1 MKLKLFHNYM
11 SHFKY
16 SREKLFVEKN
26 SVLNIAKKN
35 KTPFYLYSEKQIE
48 ENYINFAKIFRN
60 INPLIC
66 FAAKAN
72 TNISIMR
79 ILGKLGSGADVVSGG
94 ELLKVLKAGIRP
106 SKIVFSGVG
115 KTEEELKLAIKN
127 KILLINVESES
138 EAILINKIG
147 KKVNK
152 IISIGFRINPNVDA
166 KTHKKISTGKS
177 ENKFGLSIKNFYSF
191 YKNIRQ
197 FKYLKVNAISVHIGS
212 QILSDAPYK
221 KTLDVLSKLITNLN
235 IKLKYVDLGGG
246 FGIQYNKKDK
256 KINLNNYAKL
266 VHNFK
271 KKLNCDIIFE
281 PGRSL
286 VGNTGILV
294 SKIQYIKKGLNKNFI
309 IIDAGMNDFMRT
321 ALYDAYHDIVPI
333 IKMKKKNQVPVEF
346 VGPICE
352 TTCKFVKYK
361 KYQKIKE
368 GDFVAITNAGA
379 YGSSLSSNY
388 NTKPLIAEILISK
401 NNFKIIRKKQDLLK
415 LINS

>member
-1 MKLKLFHNYM
+1 M

-16 SREKLFVEKN
+16 FRKKLFIEKT
-26 SVLNIAKKN
+26 SVLNIVKKN
-35 KTPFYLYSEKQIE
+35 KTPFYLYSKKQIE

-60 INPLIC
+60 VNPLIC

-72 TNISIMR
+72 TNLTIMKL
-79 ILGKLGSGADVVSGG
+79 LGKLGSGADVVSGG
-94 ELLKVLKAGIRP
+94 ELLKALKAGIKP
-106 SKIVFSGVG
+106 NKIVFSGVG
-115 KTEEELKLAIKN
+115 KTEEELKLAIKK

-138 EAILINKIG
+138 EAISINKIG

-152 IISIGFRINPNVDA
+152 VISIGFRINPNIDA

-177 ENKFGLSIKNFYSF
+177 ENKFGVSIKNFSSF
-191 YKNIRQ
+191 YKKIKQ
-197 FKYLKVNAISVHIGS
+197 FKYLKMNAVSVHIGS
-212 QILSDAPYK
+212 QILSDTPYK
-221 KTLDVLSKLITNLN
+221 KTLDVLAKVVKNLN
-235 IKLKYVDLGGG
+235 IKLKYIDLGGG
-246 FGIQYNKKDK
+246 FGIKYNKTDK
-256 KINLNNYAKL
+256 QVDLNSYAKL
-266 VHNFK
+266 VNNFK
-271 KKLNCDIIFE
+271 KKLKCNIIFE

-294 SKIQYIKKGLNKNFI
+294 SKIQYIKKGSNKNFI

-321 ALYDAYHDIVPI
+321 ALYDANHDIVPI
-333 IKMKKKNQVPVEF
+333 VKTEKKGLEPVEF

-352 TTCKFVKYK
+352 TTCRFVKYK

-368 GDFVAITNAGA
+368 GDFVAITNVGA

-388 NTKPLIAEILISK
+388 NTKPLIAEILASK
-401 NNFKIIRKKQDLLK
+401 NNFIIIRKKQDLLK